1 MEERTLRW
9 PGHVEQMRLLRSMGL
24 FDETP
29 RKLGGVEVVPRD
41 VACDLLF
48 PMWKMDPEKGDR
60 DLTIM
65 QVEVHGYKG
74 KDEVTY
80 TWDLWD
86 RFDEKSWTNSMGRCT
101 GCTCA
106 IFARAI
112 QRGLIK
118 EKGVL
123 APEKLAA
130 DDKLY
135 EFVMKEQAARG
146 LVYKETVK
154 VRKG

>member
-1 MEERTLRW
+1 
-9 PGHVEQMRLLRSMGL
+9 
-24 FDETP
+24 
-29 RKLGGVEVVPRD
+29 
-41 VACDLLF
+41 
-48 PMWKMDPEKGDR
+48 
-60 DLTIM
+60 
-65 QVEVHGYKG
+65 
-74 KDEVTY
+74 
-80 TWDLWD
+80 
-86 RFDEKSWTNSMGRCT
+86 MGRCT

-112 QRGLIK
+112 QKGLIE

-154 VRKG
+154 VKKG